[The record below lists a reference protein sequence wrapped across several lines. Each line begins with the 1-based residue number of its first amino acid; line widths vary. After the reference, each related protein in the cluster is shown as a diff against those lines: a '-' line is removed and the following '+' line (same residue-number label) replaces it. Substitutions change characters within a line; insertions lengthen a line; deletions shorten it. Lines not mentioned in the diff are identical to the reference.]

1 MSMFDIFKAAP
12 APAATPDNNQQQPP
26 ATPNQP
32 PAAKLENQQPDTNTV
47 QTPGTDANGVVPDNV
62 NEAKTPLDPFK
73 DLWDTKPNENAPA
86 EYKPEVLDPA
96 KLQEVMGKAVLTGA
110 ITPEIQAR
118 IQAGGDDAQTAMVEA
133 INIVGQQAMMQS
145 TVVANKMM
153 EQNSTKLMEAMMA
166 KLPSLVKEQS
176 VNNSLQ
182 EQNPVFSN
190 PAVAPVIDA
199 VKSQLQTKFPQATT
213 SELTVMAQDFVK
225 AMSETLNPAEVATAN
240 AVKDSE
246 DFSNW

>member
-1 MSMFDIFKAAP
+1 MNESEKQ
-12 APAATPDNNQQQPP
+12 NEQNQQQP
-26 ATPNQP
+26 ANQNQP
-32 PAAKLENQQPDTNTV
+32 PAAKLENQKPDTNTV
-47 QTPGTDANGVVPDNV
+47 QTVGTDANGVVPDNV
-62 NEAKTPLDPFK
+62 NEAKTPLDQYS
-73 DLWDTKPNENAPA
+73 DLWDTKPNENSPA
-86 EYKPEVLDPA
+86 EYKPETIDPA

-110 ITPEIQAR
+110 ISPEIQAR
-118 IQAGGDDAQTAMVEA
+118 IQAGGGDAQTAMVEA
-133 INIVGQQAMMQS
+133 MNVVAQQAMMQS

-166 KLPSLVKEQS
+166 KLPTLVKEQS

-213 SELTVMAQDFVK
+213 SELTTMAQDFVK
-225 AMSETLNPAEVATAN
+225 AMSETLNPAEAPAESSVA
-240 AVKDSE
+240 KES
-246 DFSNW
+246 DFSTWV